1 MKPFS
6 TKSWLKLAIFIIAV
20 GLIFYFFP
28 RGEAR
33 HLEYEVGKPWS
44 NSLLTAEF
52 DLKIM
57 PDSARVKHD
66 CDSID
71 AIFEPIY
78 KRQGN
83 PEQAIISAL
92 KSDSIII
99 IGSRERIISLV
110 NKIYTDGIIDSETS
124 EMIQKRGLT
133 HLRFI
138 ENSNITTIPVSQF
151 KSPRE
156 AYKLIEEGGMLDF
169 ITKAALQKINLSS
182 MLVPNVVKDNEETQR
197 LYDEKIRKVKAP
209 IGMILKGGKI
219 IDRGEN
225 VTPQLD
231 QIIKTH
237 EQMLA
242 NKEAASKVEKYLTWC
257 GQLLFAIIMV
267 GALFAYLFMFRKSL
281 FDGYKSLLCVMILV
295 VGFYIFAAMVKSV
308 SPLALYIVPFA
319 ILAIVLGVFF
329 DLRTATFCLFVEIL
343 LCAPMLENSL
353 NFILLQFI
361 AGITAIYTLREF
373 SRRSQL
379 IRSAM
384 LAFIAYT
391 VTYIAIELTMTGS
404 FESIRPRLLGY
415 FGINA
420 VLMSFAYLLIFILE
434 KIFGFISVVTLVE
447 LSDINNPVLR
457 ELSTECPG
465 TFQHSMAVSNL
476 ASDAAARVNANVPL
490 VRTGALYHDIGKMN
504 NPAFFTENQHGVN
517 PHDALDPAQ
526 SAKIVIRHISDGLSR
541 ADKAKLPLVIK
552 SFISEHH
559 GKGKAKYF
567 YNQYCLANPD
577 ENVDPTPFTYPGPNP
592 QSLETSI
599 MMMADS
605 VEAASRSLTSYT
617 QESISSL
624 VNKIIDG
631 QIADGLH
638 NESPISFRDIQ
649 TIKEAFINRLR
660 TMYHARISYPDDPQ
674 KKKSI

>member
-1 MKPFS
+1 MKSFS
-6 TKSWLKLAIFIIAV
+6 TKSWLKLAIFVVAV

-28 RGEAR
+28 RGEVR
-33 HLEYEVGKPWS
+33 HLEYEVGKPWP

-66 CDSID
+66 CDSIN
-71 AIFEPIY
+71 ATFEPIY

-92 KSDSIII
+92 RSDSIVI
-99 IGSRERIISLV
+99 IGSRERLVSLV
-110 NKIYTDGIIDSETS
+110 NNIYKDGIVDSETW

-156 AYKLIEEGGMLDF
+156 AYKLVEEGGMLDF
-169 ITKAALQKINLSS
+169 VTKSALQKINLSS
-182 MLVPNVVKDNEETQR
+182 MLVPNVVKDDEETQR

-231 QIIKTH
+231 QIITTH

-242 NKEAASKVEKYLTWC
+242 NKNAASQVEKYLTWT
-257 GQLLFAIIMV
+257 GQLLFAIIMI

-281 FDGYKSLLCVMILV
+281 FDEYKSLLCVMILV

-308 SPLALYIVPFA
+308 SPLALYIIPFA

-329 DLRTATFCLFVEIL
+329 DLRTASFCLFVEIL

-373 SRRSQL
+373 SSRSQL
-379 IRSAM
+379 IRSAL

-391 VTYIAIELTMTGS
+391 VTYVAIELTMTGS

-476 ASDAAARVNANVPL
+476 ASDAATRVNANVPL

-504 NPAFFTENQHGVN
+504 NPAFFTENQHGVT
-517 PHDALDPAQ
+517 PHDAHDPVQ

-567 YNQYCLANPD
+567 YNQYCLAHPD
-577 ENVDPTPFTYPGPNP
+577 EDVDPAPFTYPGPNP